1 VAYRYFATPRRKFII
16 ADTPGHEQ
24 YTRNMAT
31 GASTAEAAVVLV
43 DARRGVL
50 QQSRRHAFIAHLLR
64 IPHLVVAVNKMDL
77 VDYRQEIFDAVRAE
91 FSDFTARLGA
101 PEPHYI
107 PISALAGDN
116 VVSGSTRMPWYRG
129 ESLLQHLEE
138 VPAAEGSAH
147 GPMRF
152 PVQYVIRDG
161 QDFRGYA
168 GQLASGVMRP
178 GDEVKVLPAG
188 LTTRV
193 KAIVTRDGELGAAC
207 APMSV
212 TVTLEDEIDV
222 GRGDMLVSPG
232 AAPKTA
238 RRVEA
243 MMVWMSAKP
252 LAPNR
257 PYLVKQTTR
266 QVRAAVRAIRH
277 RVDVDT
283 LERHEAGALELN
295 EIGAVTLEA
304 QHPLVFDAY
313 ERNRTTGSFIL
324 IDAVTNETAG
334 AGMIESA
341 AAAETRGRVTAAER
355 AARFGHAGRLV
366 RVNGGMDAAWGM
378 ERELFDQGCAV
389 CVVGSAAEAE
399 AATAAGLIAILPTD

>member
-1 VAYRYFATPRRKFII
+1 MELLRFTTAGSVDDGKSTLIGRLLYDSRGAYEDQIAGVQRGGGGLDLALLTDGLRAEREQGITIDVAYRYFATPRRKFII

-31 GASTAEAAVVLV
+31 GASTADAAVILV

-77 VDYRQEIFDAVRAE
+77 VDYRREIFDAVRAE

-129 ESLLQHLEE
+129 ESLLRHLEE
-138 VPAAEGSAH
+138 VPTAEGSAH

-232 AAPKTA
+232 AAPETA
-238 RRVEA
+238 RG
-243 MMVWMSAKP
+243 
-252 LAPNR
+252 
-257 PYLVKQTTR
+257 
-266 QVRAAVRAIRH
+266 AVRKPADPGR
-277 RVDVDT
+277 RDPTRADGF
-283 LERHEAGALELN
+283 LARGLPRR
-295 EIGAVTLEA
+295 GC
-304 QHPLVFDAY
+304 PCG
-313 ERNRTTGSFIL
+313 RT
-324 IDAVTNETAG
+324 
-334 AGMIESA
+334 
-341 AAAETRGRVTAAER
+341 R
-355 AARFGHAGRLV
+355 
-366 RVNGGMDAAWGM
+366 
-378 ERELFDQGCAV
+378 
-389 CVVGSAAEAE
+389 
-399 AATAAGLIAILPTD
+399 P